1 MADKQL
7 FWPMAAVR
15 IRSPRAL
22 PLIQL
27 GSVGSLE
34 RADHLSLAP
43 VFEALPVARLAGE
56 IAMTMSVEA
65 AAQALREA
73 TRETVR
79 RYSFWYLVQGVLMVI
94 AGIVAL
100 LYPFVSSVALVLFLG
115 WILIISGIV
124 QGISL
129 IGAQNAPNFWLQL
142 VSAVLS
148 IIVGVLFLRRPGEAV
163 VTLAL
168 LLIVFFMVEGFA
180 KIVFS
185 LTIRP
190 LPNWGW
196 VLASGIV
203 GILLSFY
210 LLANLT
216 TTAVWLLGVLL
227 GIQLICE
234 GVALSSLAWQVRR
247 SA

>member
-1 MADKQL
+1 
-7 FWPMAAVR
+7 
-15 IRSPRAL
+15 
-22 PLIQL
+22 
-27 GSVGSLE
+27 
-34 RADHLSLAP
+34 
-43 VFEALPVARLAGE
+43 
-56 IAMTMSVEA
+56 MTMSVET

-79 RYSFWYLVQGVLMVI
+79 RYSIWYLIQGVLMVI

-100 LYPFVSSVALVLFLG
+100 IYPFVSSVALVLFLG

-129 IGAQNAPNFWLQL
+129 IGAQNVPNFWLQL

-180 KIVFS
+180 HDPAASKLGLGLSQRHCWNTVVFLS
-185 LTIRP
+185 SGQRHHDSGLAARCLARDSAYLRRGSSQ
-190 LPNWGW
+190 LP
-196 VLASGIV
+196 
-203 GILLSFY
+203 
-210 LLANLT
+210 
-216 TTAVWLLGVLL
+216 
-227 GIQLICE
+227 
-234 GVALSSLAWQVRR
+234 GVAGASELIGYGN
-247 SA
+247 